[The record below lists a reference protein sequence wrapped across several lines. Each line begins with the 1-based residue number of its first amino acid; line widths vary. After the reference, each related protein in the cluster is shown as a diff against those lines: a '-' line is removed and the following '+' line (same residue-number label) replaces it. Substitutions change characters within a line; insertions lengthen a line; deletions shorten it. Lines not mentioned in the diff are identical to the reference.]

1 MGWTFVSF
9 WYCHMLTGWENENRE
24 VPVELG
30 FSKNFDMKALLFQS
44 WFFLLILSLPPLVW
58 FVLVITRN
66 DVSSK
71 SQSSGL
77 KGYVRISPKKTNQL
91 LNIHCSRCALVSSS
105 GQMLGASAEEEIDKT
120 ACVIR
125 MNNAPTRGYEKD
137 VGSRTT
143 VRVVSHTSVPLL
155 VKNEKYYFQQSAN
168 TVYVFWGPER
178 NMRQD
183 GKGHIF
189 NLLQKMS
196 IKYPKVQIYAVTMD
210 KIQHCDGVF
219 QNETGKNRMKTGAF
233 LSTGFFTM
241 ILAIDMCESISVYG
255 MIDNNYCSRANHS
268 AVPYHYYEKN
278 RIDECR
284 MYKVHEH
291 TQRGGHRFITEKAI
305 YAKWAT
311 RHKIEFKHPSWNL

>member
-1 MGWTFVSF
+1 MMVRRWL
-9 WYCHMLTGWENENRE
+9 C
-24 VPVELG
+24 
-30 FSKNFDMKALLFQS
+30 LLS
-44 WFFLLILSLPPLVW
+44 LSLPVLVW
-58 FVLVITRN
+58 FGHVITR
-66 DVSSK
+66 DDSWSAVRSP
-71 SQSSGL
+71 GL
-77 KGYVRISPKKTNQL
+77 KGYTRISPGRMSQL
-91 LNIHCSRCALVSSS
+91 LDIHCGQCALVSSS
-105 GQMLGASAEEEIDKT
+105 GQMLGAGAGEEIDKIR
-120 ACVIR
+120 CVIR
-125 MNNAPTRGYEKD
+125 MNNAPTKGYEKD

-155 VKNEKYYFQQSAN
+155 VKNEKYYFSQSAN
-168 TVYVFWGPER
+168 TTYVFWGPER

-189 NLLQKMS
+189 NVLLKMAM
-196 IKYPKVQIYAVTMD
+196 KYPKVRIYAVTRD
-210 KIQHCDGVF
+210 KVQYCDSVF

-241 ILAIDMCESISVYG
+241 ILAMDMCDSISVYG
-255 MIDNNYCSRANHS
+255 MIDNNYCNRANRS

-305 YAKWAT
+305 YGKWAT
-311 RHKIEFKHPSWNL
+311 RHKIEFKHPFWSL